1 MKHLLNIVKGILVG
15 MAIMI
20 PGVSGGSMV
29 MSMGLYPAL
38 LALISGTREERKG
51 TLPVLLPFGIGV
63 LAGIVLFSFLL
74 AAALANFP
82 LQTAMAFIGLI
93 LGGIPMLWRQVRGKR
108 VTLSNGLGFFG
119 AVAVM
124 ALMLIL
130 SARANLDLS
139 LAPSVW
145 HCALALIL
153 GFLSAS
159 TMIVPGVSGSALML
173 ILGYYYEITGRVKTL
188 STAIVTANGQ
198 QIAEN
203 VLVFVPYLIGAV
215 LGIVLTS
222 KAIQRLIQK
231 HPSTTYYTLIG
242 LMAASPAA
250 VLCKITVDYGAVSLP
265 GYLMAALCL
274 AVGFTVAYVLSRDEE
289 GEHAEKGGGAENKPA
304 DGGAE

>member
-1 MKHLLNIVKGILVG
+1 

-38 LALISGTREERKG
+38 LSLISGTRDERKG

-108 VTLSNGLGFFG
+108 ITLSNGLGFFG

-215 LGIVLTS
+215 LGIALTS

-231 HPSTTYYTLIG
+231 HPSTAYYTLIG

-304 DGGAE
+304 DGGEE

>member
-1 MKHLLNIVKGILVG
+1 
-15 MAIMI
+15 
-20 PGVSGGSMV
+20 
-29 MSMGLYPAL
+29 
-38 LALISGTREERKG
+38 
-51 TLPVLLPFGIGV
+51 
-63 LAGIVLFSFLL
+63 
-74 AAALANFP
+74 
-82 LQTAMAFIGLI
+82 
-93 LGGIPMLWRQVRGKR
+93 
-108 VTLSNGLGFFG
+108 
-119 AVAVM
+119 
-124 ALMLIL
+124 
-130 SARANLDLS
+130 
-139 LAPSVW
+139 
-145 HCALALIL
+145 
-153 GFLSAS
+153 
-159 TMIVPGVSGSALML
+159 MIVPGVSGSALML

-215 LGIVLTS
+215 LGIALTS